1 MKFFDKS
8 KIEKSHGDFDKEEY
22 KNNIIK
28 IIISTK
34 EDYNQKKILIETQR
48 RICFLKT
55 YITLDENFLFATS
68 ESRKQKIQSINEIME
83 TFSKSGNFHIK
94 IIQNPL
100 TENKMLW
107 IKWD

>member
-1 MKFFDKS
+1 MFS
-8 KIEKSHGDFDKEEY
+8 KEEY

-28 IIISTK
+28 IIISAK
-34 EDYNQKKILIETQR
+34 EDYAQKKILIETQR

-55 YITLDENFLFATS
+55 YITLDENFLFRNPS
-68 ESRKQKIQSINEIME
+68 EFKKQKIQSINEIME

-94 IIQNPL
+94 IINDPL

-107 IKWD
+107 IRWD